1 MKKLIIILLCLIPLF
16 SKAQL
21 VACRNVIPD
30 NYDFWLYLPKDYAT
44 AIEKKPV
51 ILFLHGRSLSGDD
64 LSLVRHYG
72 CINALLR
79 GREIDAIVIA
89 PQSKTAWKPEK
100 LMELYNW
107 VTTNYRSDT
116 NRFYV
121 LGMSMGG
128 FGTLDFVAAY
138 PDKVA
143 AAMSMCG
150 GSTAKSLCGLNDVP
164 LWSIHGTADQDV
176 PVWRSERVVDS
187 MCVCGDTNRLIFNK
201 LKSVNHTSLV
211 RVFYL
216 QQTYDW
222 LFSHTLTDS
231 LRLANKDYTISRELL
246 YAAYDDLENK
256 SDIQIIDL
264 QSYKDS
270 QKQYYVVKKGDT
282 LSSIAVE
289 NNSTVSI
296 LCKLN
301 NIRKDAKL
309 WPGRKIRVK

>member
-51 ILFLHGRSLSGDD
+51 ILFLHGRSLSGND

-164 LWSIHGTADQDV
+164 LWIIHGTADQDV

-187 MCVCGDTNRLIFNK
+187 MCVCGDTSRLIFNK

>member
-51 ILFLHGRSLSGDD
+51 ILFLHGRSLSGND

-164 LWSIHGTADQDV
+164 LWIIHGTADQDV

>member
-164 LWSIHGTADQDV
+164 LWIIHGTADQDV

-187 MCVCGDTNRLIFNK
+187 MCVCGDTSRLIFNK

-222 LFSHTLTDS
+222 LFSHTLADS

>member
-164 LWSIHGTADQDV
+164 LWIIHGTADQDV

-187 MCVCGDTNRLIFNK
+187 MCVCGDTSRLIFNK

-264 QSYKDS
+264 QSYMDS